1 MVSGSNNIYFFCILS
16 CFSLSWLSWKRMQFS
31 SSAMYVINLFRKSK
45 LLSCFQGKIIFA
57 NHEWFQKK
65 IFFSSFFTCPNQGNH
80 FASFFQWNP
89 LRHHTIHRRKNYSL
103 NRFREKNKLWTS
115 FFPQL
120 KTWRNNTSKYKT
132 ITRACGFIELSSKFS
147 KNKQLY
153 F

>member
-1 MVSGSNNIYFFCILS
+1 MVVIIFIFFAFCHVFHYPDYLEKECS
-16 CFSLSWLSWKRMQFS
+16 FLFQQC
-31 SSAMYVINLFRKSK
+31 MYVMNYSRKSK
-45 LLSCFQGKIIFA
+45 LLSCFQAKIILA
-57 NHEWFQKK
+57 NHEWFQRK
-65 IFFSSFFTCPNQGNH
+65 IFFSSFVTCPNQGNH

-132 ITRACGFIELSSKFS
+132 ITRACGFIELSSNFS